1 MILMYIYSVH
11 EKNAGYRNSI
21 ILILMKLKC
30 LYKYLKLFD
39 ECCVNIKE
47 LNTYQA
53 KKYISKRRD
62 WNCRGYWLGAGAC
75 EEY

>member
-21 ILILMKLKC
+21 ILILIKLKC

-53 KKYISKRRD
+53 KNIYQNVEIGIVGD
-62 WNCRGYWLGAGAC
+62 TG
-75 EEY
+75 

>member
-11 EKNAGYRNSI
+11 EKNAGYRNFI

-39 ECCVNIKE
+39 E
-47 LNTYQA
+47 
-53 KKYISKRRD
+53 
-62 WNCRGYWLGAGAC
+62 
-75 EEY
+75 

>member
-21 ILILMKLKC
+21 ILILIKLKC

-39 ECCVNIKE
+39 E
-47 LNTYQA
+47 
-53 KKYISKRRD
+53 
-62 WNCRGYWLGAGAC
+62 
-75 EEY
+75 

>member
-1 MILMYIYSVH
+1 MYMR
-11 EKNAGYRNSI
+11 KMAGYRNSI

-53 KKYISKRRD
+53 KNIYQNVEIGIVGD
-62 WNCRGYWLGAGAC
+62 TG
-75 EEY
+75 